1 MSRKIRW
8 ISLAAGLLAAA
19 GIAHAEPSSL
29 AEPYAVFVDRP
40 TGFAFINTSE
50 GWKYIRTLS
59 PAQIEQLHESTLF
72 EVGPQR
78 KVQPQVADV
87 FVDRPSGNAY
97 VYTRKGWHFTR
108 TLDQGGVAGL
118 PLTTLTR
125 LVEPAGVPATALAD
139 AR

>member
-8 ISLAAGLLAAA
+8 MSLAAGLLAAVSL
-19 GIAHAEPSSL
+19 AHAEPSPL

-40 TGFAFINTSE
+40 SGNAYINTNV
-50 GWKYIRTLS
+50 GWKFIRTLT
-59 PAQIEQLHESTLF
+59 PAQIEQLHETTLF

-97 VYTRKGWHFTR
+97 VYTRSGWHYTR
-108 TLDQGGVAGL
+108 RLDRQGVESL
-118 PLTTLTR
+118 PLSTLTR
-125 LVEPAGVPATALAD
+125 LVEPAGVPATALATAD
-139 AR
+139 